1 MDAVRRFLAELR
13 RRKVYRVAVVYA
25 AVAFVVWQ
33 VAVIAFPSLGLPESA
48 IGAVLVFTVL
58 GFPVALVLAWA
69 YEVRPEEPVG
79 VSTDRGPT
87 PEAAAPAVSG
97 TPGASAVA
105 SAVSATG
112 STSPSG
118 LSTTPSGVSQE
129 PPVASAMPAALS
141 TPANSVAILPFE
153 SMSPGEEG
161 EYFADGI
168 AEEITNVLAGL
179 ADLHVAARTSAF
191 AFKGQQSDIREI
203 GQKLNVAYLVEG
215 SVRRA
220 GDALRITAQLID
232 TSTGYHV
239 WSERFDRA
247 TGDVFEIQDEIASAV
262 AVRLTEH
269 VGRTVGS
276 PRPVARS
283 SDLPAYELYL
293 QGRQLMAGFA
303 DTDMVEAASRFEGC
317 IALDPDF
324 AAAHAGLA
332 EALTLQSIGFQ
343 ITPEKRSMPRARQEA
358 ERALELHDS
367 LPEAHL
373 ARALVAMFYEW
384 DHKTAKAEFDRAE
397 TLGPNVARVHMW
409 KEFYFTYVEH
419 DYESALAENKRAQEL
434 NPMDPAPPVREAT
447 VRYLFG
453 DFADAE
459 ALFRDM
465 LAEQPDQSML
475 HAGLA
480 DTLVREGRIDEA
492 VTSMERAVEYG
503 GPFVVFL
510 GIMGGF
516 YALQGSVEK
525 ARDALRQ
532 LEDRS
537 SRGYISSFWMAV
549 VQSGLGDLDAAFA
562 SLEQARENRESSLI
576 YVFFVPRAL
585 GLHEDP
591 RFAGVLRGV
600 GLSHLVALL

>member
-13 RRKVYRVAVVYA
+13 RRKVYRVGVVYA

-33 VAVIAFPSLGLPESA
+33 VADIAFPSLGLPESA
-48 IGAVLVFTVL
+48 LGAVLVFTVL

-69 YEVRPEEPVG
+69 YEVRPEAAAGVPTNRETTPDTAARAASSEAEASAA
-79 VSTDRGPT
+79 VSTQ
-87 PEAAAPAVSG
+87 S
-97 TPGASAVA
+97 
-105 SAVSATG
+105 
-112 STSPSG
+112 
-118 LSTTPSGVSQE
+118 
-129 PPVASAMPAALS
+129 
-141 TPANSVAILPFE
+141 NSVAILPFE

-161 EYFADGI
+161 EYLADGI

-191 AFKGQQSDIREI
+191 SFKGQQADIREI
-203 GQKLNVAYLVEG
+203 AQQLNVSYLVEG

-232 TSTGYHV
+232 TSTGYHI

-247 TGDVFEIQDEIASAV
+247 MGDVFEIQDEIAAAV
-262 AVRLTEH
+262 AQRLSEH
-269 VGRTVGS
+269 VGATGSS
-276 PRPVARS
+276 PRPVARTNA
-283 SDLPAYELYL
+283 LPAYELYL

-303 DTDMVEAASRFEGC
+303 DTDIVAAEARFEAC

-332 EALTLQSIGFQ
+332 EALTLQSIGFHLK
-343 ITPEKRSMPRARQEA
+343 PEKQTMPRAREEA
-358 ERALELHDS
+358 DWALELAEN

-409 KEFYFTYVEH
+409 REFYFTYVEH
-419 DYESALAENKRAQEL
+419 DYDSALAENKRAQEL
-434 NPMDPAPPVREAT
+434 NPMDSAPPVREAT
-447 VRYLFG
+447 VRYLFQ

-465 LAEQPDQSML
+465 LSEKPDQPML

-480 DTLVREGRIDEA
+480 DTLAREGRIDEA
-492 VTSMERAVEYG
+492 VTAMECAMEYG

-510 GIMGGF
+510 GIIGGF
-516 YALQGSVEK
+516 YALQGSIEK
-525 ARDALRQ
+525 AHDALRQ
-532 LEDRS
+532 LEDHS

-549 VQSGLGDLDAAFA
+549 VQGGLGDLDAAFA
-562 SLEQARENRESSLI
+562 SLEQAKENRESSLI
-576 YVFFVPRAL
+576 YLFFVPRAL
-585 GLHEDP
+585 GLHDDP
-591 RFAGVLRGV
+591 RFAGVLRGI
-600 GLSHLVALL
+600 GLAHLIALL